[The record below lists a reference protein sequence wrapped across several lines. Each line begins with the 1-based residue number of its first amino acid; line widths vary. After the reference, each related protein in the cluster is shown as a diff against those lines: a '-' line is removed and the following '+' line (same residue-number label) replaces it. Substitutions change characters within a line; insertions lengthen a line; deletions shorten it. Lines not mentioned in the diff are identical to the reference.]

1 VTGSRP
7 GGPLRTLDYAVLG
20 LVARAPGTGY
30 EVTARLRNPV
40 GYYWTESHG
49 GVYPAL
55 GRLVDVGW
63 VRVKALPGPGPH
75 DKKLYSA
82 TAAGRRALG
91 AWAAE
96 PPSDPPPRDEL
107 VLKVSSIWA
116 SRPEEAAAM
125 LHAEADRWEARRR
138 EYAAIAARLRGM
150 EHAPGTP
157 TWCAL
162 QTAHR
167 GRDFARGRRDWCR
180 AVAAGLPTID
190 PAASGASTS

>member
-1 VTGSRP
+1 
-7 GGPLRTLDYAVLG
+7 LRTLDYAVLG
-20 LVARAPGTGY
+20 LVAREPATGY
-30 EVTARLRNPV
+30 DVTARLRNPV

-63 VRVKALPGPGPH
+63 VRVRSVPGPGPH
-75 DKKLYSA
+75 DKKVYTV
-82 TAAGRRALG
+82 TASGRRALG
-91 AWAAE
+91 AWASQ

-116 SRPEEAAAM
+116 SRPDDAVGM
-125 LHAEADRWEARRR
+125 LTAEGDRWEAQRR
-138 EYAAIAARLRGM
+138 EYAGIVARLHAQGP
-150 EHAPGTP
+150 APGTP

-162 QTAHR
+162 QTARR

-180 AVAAGLPTID
+180 TVAAGLP
-190 PAASGASTS
+190 AVGRRGRGVGAP

>member
-1 VTGSRP
+1 
-7 GGPLRTLDYAVLG
+7 LRTLDYAVLG
-20 LVARAPGTGY
+20 LVARAPATGY
-30 EVTARLRNPV
+30 EVAARLRNPV

-63 VRVKALPGPGPH
+63 VRVKAVPGPGPH
-75 DKKLYSA
+75 DKKVYTA
-82 TAAGRRALG
+82 TGAGRRALG

-96 PPSDPPPRDEL
+96 PPADPPPRDEL

-116 SRPEEAAAM
+116 SRPHDAVAM
-125 LHAEADRWEARRR
+125 LTAEGDRWESQRR
-138 EYAAIAARLRGM
+138 EYAGIVARLRTL
-150 EHAPGTP
+150 EPEPGTP

-162 QTAHR
+162 QTAQR

-180 AVAAGLPTID
+180 AVAGELPAVD
-190 PAASGASTS
+190 RPRRRMGAT